1 MIGGGTVEKRMQ
13 GEWGE
18 YIEVI
23 GSQNGNGWRVSGNL
37 RGFGVKVPKSE
48 GIGIPENRGFDMRW
62 QVTHQRGNGITI
74 LGETPPRLRFRG
86 AREQTGFL
94 RRTV

>member
-1 MIGGGTVEKRMQ
+1 MIGGK
-13 GEWGE
+13 

-23 GSQNGNGWRVSGNL
+23 GSQKGNGWRVPGNL

-48 GIGIPENRGFDMRW
+48 GIGIPENRGFDMRS
-62 QVTHQRGNGITI
+62 QVTHQETGITI
-74 LGETPPRLRFRG
+74 LGEVSPLRFRE

-94 RRTV
+94 REDSVD